1 MGELRDRMEADLR
14 LRNLRPSTQQSYL
27 GCVHKYA
34 AYHMRSPAEMGE
46 EQVRD
51 FLVHLRDHKK
61 LGPSSLKCYVAALKF
76 LYANTLRRPE
86 VVRPWLQPRI
96 PKKLPVV
103 LSRAEAEALLNAV
116 ESIKYRA
123 VLMTAYGSGLRISEV
138 CRLQTKDVDSSRML
152 LHVCEGKGGN
162 DRYALLSSGLLQV
175 LRTYWRAQ
183 RPAGPY
189 LFPGQ
194 RADRPLTPEAVRKV
208 QHKAAAHSGIG
219 KRATPHLLRHSFATH
234 LLDAGTDI
242 RTIQALLGH
251 RSIRTT
257 QLYAH
262 VSPEHISR
270 VKSPLDT
277 LQTQTKPQAKGKPR
291 KKKPNR

>member
-1 MGELRDRMEADLR
+1 MGE
-14 LRNLRPSTQQSYL
+14 Q
-27 GCVHKYA
+27 
-34 AYHMRSPAEMGE
+34 
-46 EQVRD
+46 QVRD
-51 FLVHLRDHKK
+51 FLVHLQDKKK

-76 LYANTLRRPE
+76 LYANTLGRPE

-103 LSRAEAEALLNAV
+103 LSREEVEALLNAV

-123 VLMTAYGSGLRISEV
+123 VLMTAYGSGLRIGEV
-138 CRLQTKDVDSSRML
+138 CRLHTKDVDSARML
-152 LHVCEGKGGN
+152 LHVRDGKGGH
-162 DRYALLSSGLLQV
+162 DRYALLSLGLLQV
-175 LRTYWRAQ
+175 MRTYWRAE

-194 RADRPLTPEAVRKV
+194 RADTPLSPEAVRKV
-208 QHKAAAHSGIG
+208 QHKAAAQCGIS
-219 KRATPHLLRHSFATH
+219 KRATPHLLRHCFATH
-234 LLDAGTDI
+234 LLEAGTDI

-257 QLYAH
+257 QVYAH

-277 LQTQTKPQAKGKPR
+277 LKTKTKEKPR
-291 KKKPNR
+291 NKKRSK